1 MAIGCPGSW
10 RRQMPTNVLESGAA
24 MVQGISNQKPESS
37 AMKLCPQCKAT
48 PWPFAMV
55 LFISS
60 IVAFLTWLMLG
71 FVGADRISTLIGT
84 VLAFVAVGGTMLHYV
99 LACMKRHCRHGGRP
113 APHHHHHHGAVS

>member
-1 MAIGCPGSW
+1 
-10 RRQMPTNVLESGAA
+10 
-24 MVQGISNQKPESS
+24 
-37 AMKLCPQCKAT
+37 
-48 PWPFAMV
+48 MV

-99 LACMKRHCRHGGRP
+99 LTCMKRHCRHGGRP
-113 APHHHHHHGAVS
+113 APRHHHHHGAVS